1 MNIQNRLPPGGRFLL
16 SKANRRPVPPQ
27 RKAFCVRLYGVY
39 GSFSLLRGFYQ
50 ERSAIPSPEGKARR
64 LRRICVRLYGVYGNF
79 SLLIGY
85 LSTPVAFLFCHTEEE
100 FGEACLFPSSVIRQ
114 KKKNWSLPVLITTTK
129 SVPEETVILI
139 KQRKTLWEY
148 ILCFKQQG
156 LGARRLKPL

>member
-1 MNIQNRLPPGGRFLL
+1 MQFLL
-16 SKANRRPVPPQ
+16 
-27 RKAFCVRLYGVY
+27 VRLYGVY
-39 GSFSLLRGFYQ
+39 GSFSLLRGFYPAL
-50 ERSAIPSPEGKARR
+50 RAIPSPRGKARR

-114 KKKNWSLPVLITTTK
+114 KKKKKKNWSLPVLIATTK

-139 KQRKTLWEY
+139 EQRKTLWEY